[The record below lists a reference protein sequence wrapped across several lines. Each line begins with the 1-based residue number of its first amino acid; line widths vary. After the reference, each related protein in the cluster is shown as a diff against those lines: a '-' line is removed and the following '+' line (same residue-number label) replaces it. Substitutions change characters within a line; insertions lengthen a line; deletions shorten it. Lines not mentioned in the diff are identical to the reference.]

1 MVVLWLELFLSV
13 DMLGSRDNHYTI
25 ELNLWEWTYIVN
37 SWENSRS
44 ITVKKSLIY
53 DEKVISLGDSNHKFS
68 WHVLEEL
75 REEHTLLTSVSE

>member
-1 MVVLWLELFLSV
+1 MVVVWLELFLSV

-68 WHVLEEL
+68 WPVLEEL